1 MGKFK
6 KMLKRTGQFERL
18 AKDCGTRNV
27 PIKHQTEDMWYK
39 ELAFH
44 CDRDTLS
51 WDTKLFY
58 DIFELSRE
66 EYVANAFSKIPT
78 RVKTQSFLYRCL
90 NNKDIEPWIV
100 KGTLDNNPLSVGLI
114 VGFPMTVADWRQYAN
129 RYKDTDMSTNVRGS
143 IPAEIH
149 ICDRPCVHAKCRRSG
164 LSSNK

>member
-18 AKDCGTRNV
+18 ASHYGPCNV
-27 PIKHQTEDMWYK
+27 PVKHQTEDMWYI
-39 ELAFH
+39 ELAAGCAIANDH
-44 CDRDTLS
+44 SDMEIRRR
-51 WDTKLFY
+51 WG
-58 DIFELSRE
+58 LSRE

-129 RYKDTDMSTNVRGS
+129 RYKDTDMSTNVRVS